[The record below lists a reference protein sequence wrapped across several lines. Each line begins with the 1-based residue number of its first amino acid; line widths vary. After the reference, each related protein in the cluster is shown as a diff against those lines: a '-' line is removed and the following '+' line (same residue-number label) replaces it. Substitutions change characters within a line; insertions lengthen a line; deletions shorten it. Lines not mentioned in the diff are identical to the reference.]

1 MQGEV
6 LRVGRASFRTA
17 ALIGAV
23 MAASAAAGADA
34 DPPPDWV
41 PELRLSYLDPAT
53 GSRVACTEPCRRFE
67 VPDGALL
74 TVGVTVA
81 NRGGEPRSDG
91 PVWDLWWDQ
100 RLHPFPGIDTAAC
113 VDADGTVDL
122 PCWGDLVERV
132 DWASWQALPAD
143 VSCVPEEPGGCLD
156 VALQVPVSARFDGSR
171 GRGVYSLALWVDR
184 FRAGVERDELDNFA
198 GPVRVVAR
206 AGDGAAPETG
216 AAAAVAL
223 PEQSGAGTLV
233 AGAVGRPFAVAVLD
247 ETVDQG
253 FALSSPR
260 SRATLGFNP
269 GIPGGVVVEV
279 DQVGA
284 WGKIVV
290 EVRKVSTGEVLQ
302 EALGKGRLR
311 LEGPIHV
318 GLLKD
323 DRRFEVVVRPDE
335 GTRGVRGTVRVTYP
349 ARAKLI
355 ASPPTAAEP

>member
-1 MQGEV
+1 M
-6 LRVGRASFRTA
+6 GRASIRTA
-17 ALIGAV
+17 ALVGLILV
-23 MAASAAAGADA
+23 TSAAAGADA

-41 PELRLSYLDPAT
+41 PELRLSYVDPAT
-53 GSRVACTEPCRRFE
+53 GSRVACSDPCRRFE
-67 VPDGALL
+67 VPEGAVLA
-74 TVGVTVA
+74 VGVTVA
-81 NRGGEPRSDG
+81 NRGGDARSDG

-113 VDADGTVDL
+113 IDPDGTIDM

-132 DWASWQALPAD
+132 DWASWRALPAD

-156 VALQVPVSARFDGSR
+156 VILQVPVSAHFDGSR

-184 FRAGVERDELDNFA
+184 FRAGVERNELDNFA
-198 GPVRVVAR
+198 GPVRVVVR
-206 AGDGAAPETG
+206 AGAAAEPETEE
-216 AAAAVAL
+216 AAAVAL
-223 PEQSGAGTLV
+223 PEQGGAGTLV
-233 AGAVGRPFAVAVLD
+233 FGAVGKPFAVAVLD

-269 GIPGGVVVEV
+269 GVPGEVVVEV

-302 EALGKGRLR
+302 EAYGLGRLR
-311 LEGPIHV
+311 LEGPVHE

-323 DRRFEVVVRPDE
+323 DRRFEVVVRLDE

-349 ARAKLI
+349 ARARFI
-355 ASPPTAAEP
+355 ASPPSVAGP